1 MGENILEM
9 RDITKRFASN
19 TVLHKVELLL
29 RKGEVHALL
38 GENGAGKSTLMKIL
52 MGIYQKD
59 EGTIILDGKEVQ
71 ITSPKQALELGIAMI
86 HQELNPVLDMSISEN
101 VFLGKEIRSHGIV
114 NFKAM
119 DRETEKYLKMVGLN
133 VPPTTLMRSLS
144 VAQCQMVEI
153 AKAISWNAK
162 VIVMDEPTSALTER
176 EVEVLFRLVHEL
188 VDRKVSVIF
197 ISHKLEEIYRIC
209 DRVTVLRNGKY
220 IGTEVVKD
228 TERNR
233 LISMMVGRDVD
244 DIYPKKDV
252 PIGDV
257 AFEVK
262 DLTVPGRVQ
271 DASFSVRRGEILGVA
286 GLVGAGRSEMMEAIF
301 GLREKKTGQ
310 IFIDGKEVEIR
321 NPKAA
326 VAHKMAFITEDRKV
340 TGLNLIGSIRE
351 NMTIV
356 SLKKLLHMGMTDIH
370 NESEATDN
378 YMEKL
383 KVKADSREMEV
394 SQLSGGNQQKVAI
407 AKWLMSEPDIIILDE
422 PTRGIDIG
430 AKHDIYVLMGEL
442 VAANKAIIMISSEM
456 PEVLG
461 MSDRIL
467 VLADGQVMGILD
479 RENFDQ
485 EKLMQMQFGTRQTA
499 LDA

>member
-9 RDITKRFASN
+9 RDITKRFACN
-19 TVLHKVELLL
+19 TVLDKVQLLV
-29 RKGEVHALL
+29 RRGEVHALL

-59 EGTIILDGKEVQ
+59 GGTIILDGEEVQ
-71 ITSPKQALELGIAMI
+71 IHSPKQALELGIAMI
-86 HQELNPVLDMSISEN
+86 HQELNPVLDLSISEN
-101 VFLGKEIRSHGIV
+101 VFLGKEITSHGVV

-119 DRETEKYLKMVGLN
+119 DRETVQYLKMVGLN

-162 VIVMDEPTSALTER
+162 VIIMDEPTSALTER

-188 VDRKVSVIF
+188 IEKQVSVIF

-220 IGTEVVKD
+220 IGTENVQD

-233 LISMMVGRDVD
+233 LISMMVGRDVN
-244 DIYPKKDV
+244 DIYPKV
-252 PIGDV
+252 EASVGDV
-257 AFEVK
+257 ALEVQG
-262 DLTVPGRVQ
+262 LTVPGHVK
-271 DASFSVRRGEILGVA
+271 DASFSVRHGEILGVA

-301 GLREKKTGQ
+301 GLRSKAAGK
-310 IFIDGKEVEIR
+310 IFVNGEQVDIK

-326 VAHKMAFITEDRKV
+326 VAHKMAFITEDRKA
-340 TGLNLIGSIRE
+340 TGLNLIASIRE

-356 SLKKLLHMGMTDIH
+356 SLKKLTRMGMTNPR
-370 NESEATDN
+370 NETEATDG
-378 YMEKL
+378 YIHKL
-383 KVKADSREMEV
+383 KIKASSREMV
-394 SQLSGGNQQKVAI
+394 VDQLSGGNQQKVTI

-422 PTRGIDIG
+422 PTRGIDVG
-430 AKHDIYVLMGEL
+430 AKHDIYLLMNEL

-461 MSDRIL
+461 MSDRIM

-479 RENFDQ
+479 REHFDQ
-485 EKLMQMQFGTRQTA
+485 EKLMHMQFGTRQQTLKA
-499 LDA
+499 

>member
-407 AKWLMSEPDIIILDE
+407 AK
-422 PTRGIDIG
+422 
-430 AKHDIYVLMGEL
+430 
-442 VAANKAIIMISSEM
+442 
-456 PEVLG
+456 
-461 MSDRIL
+461 
-467 VLADGQVMGILD
+467 
-479 RENFDQ
+479 
-485 EKLMQMQFGTRQTA
+485 
-499 LDA
+499 

>member
-19 TVLHKVELLL
+19 TVLDKVQLLL
-29 RKGEVHALL
+29 REGEVHALL

-59 EGTIILDGKEVQ
+59 EGTVILGGSEVQ
-71 ITSPKQALELGIAMI
+71 ITSPKQALEHGIAMI

-101 VFLGKEIRSHGIV
+101 VFLGKEIKKHGIV

-133 VPPTTLMRSLS
+133 MPPTTLMRALS

-176 EVEVLFRLVHEL
+176 EVEVLFRLVKEL
-188 VDRKVSVIF
+188 VAHQVSVIF

-220 IGTEVVKD
+220 IGTEIVRD
-228 TERNR
+228 TDRNR

-244 DIYPKKDV
+244 DIYPKKEV

-262 DLTVPGRVQ
+262 GLSVPGYVQ

-301 GLREKKTGQ
+301 GLRGKSAGKL
-310 IFIDGKEVEIR
+310 FISGEHVDIK

-356 SLKKLLHMGMTDIH
+356 SLKKLLRMGMTDMH
-370 NESEATDN
+370 NESVATDK
-378 YMEKL
+378 YIDKL
-383 KVKADSREMEV
+383 KVKTSSREAEV

-461 MSDRIL
+461 MSDRIM

-479 RENFDQ
+479 RKDFDQ
-485 EKLMQMQFGTRQTA
+485 EKLMQMQFGARQTA
-499 LDA
+499 ANA

>member
-479 RENFDQ
+479 IENFDQ